1 MNVEFLVLAVFVAI
15 INSRAVKKPK
25 KNCSKLLNPVYQ
37 EPVTLDYHVCLFNRP
52 FPSLKNS

>member
-25 KNCSKLLNPVYQ
+25 KKLLNPVYQ
-37 EPVTLDYHVCLFNRP
+37 EPVTLDYHVCLFNWP

>member
-25 KNCSKLLNPVYQ
+25 KNVLN
-37 EPVTLDYHVCLFNRP
+37 F
-52 FPSLKNS
+52 